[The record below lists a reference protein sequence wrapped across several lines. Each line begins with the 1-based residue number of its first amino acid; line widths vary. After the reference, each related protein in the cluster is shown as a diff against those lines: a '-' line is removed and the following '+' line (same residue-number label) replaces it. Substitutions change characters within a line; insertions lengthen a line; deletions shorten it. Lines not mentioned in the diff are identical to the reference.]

1 MIFCLETCACMFS
14 CFGTD
19 SVNQESGLLPIN
31 WFKSH
36 LPIPGTSPG

>member
-1 MIFCLETCACMFS
+1 MFS

-19 SVNQESGLLPIN
+19 SVNQESGLFPIN

-36 LPIPGTSPG
+36 LPIPGTLPVSVYCQISQG